1 MPRVAFSLAAISLIF
16 PEAPA
21 NDPFGGR
28 FWHREYDD
36 VAFGYVGRC
45 LEVGYSELARD
56 AKLVVGIR
64 LPWNSGWN
72 SGGSVQSQP
81 KFP

>member
-36 VAFGYVGRC
+36 VAFGYVGRN
-45 LEVGYSELARD
+45 LEVATANAQD

-64 LPWNSGWN
+64 LCGWN
-72 SGGSVQSQP
+72 PWGQCAKST
-81 KFP
+81 